1 MSLLL
6 KNRDYAADGNGGV
19 AVIKDGE
26 ELIGE
31 VLFRLTARRGSFPF
45 LPELGSQM
53 YRLRGEKPSAWNSL
67 AQQYAVEALAD
78 LPDAIV
84 TGAQVGQEGDRL
96 TVAVEL
102 LWQGASLWVTA
113 QLEE

>member
-1 MSLLL
+1 MGLLL
-6 KNRDYAADGNGGV
+6 KDRDYSADGNGGV

-26 ELIGE
+26 ELTGE

-53 YRLRGEKPSAWNSL
+53 YRLRGEKPSAWDSL

-78 LPDAIV
+78 LPEATV
-84 TGAQVGQEGDRL
+84 AGAQVRQEGDRL
-96 TVAVEL
+96 AVEVEL
-102 LWQGASLWVTA
+102 LWRGTRLWVTA
-113 QLEE
+113 RLEE

>member
-6 KNRDYAADGNGGV
+6 KDRDYTADDNGGV
-19 AVIKDGE
+19 TVARDSE

-45 LPELGSQM
+45 LPKLGSRMHQ
-53 YRLRGEKPSAWNSL
+53 LRREKPSAWDSL

-78 LPDAIV
+78 LPEVVV
-84 TGAQVGQEGDRL
+84 TGAQVSQEGDRL
-96 TVAVEL
+96 AVAVKL
-102 LWQGASLWVTA
+102 LWQGVSLWVTA

>member
-19 AVIKDGE
+19 TVIKDGD

-45 LPELGSQM
+45 LPELGSRM
-53 YRLRGEKPSAWNSL
+53 YELLREKPSAWDSL

-78 LPDAIV
+78 LPDAVV
-84 TGAQVGQEGDRL
+84 TGAQVSQEGDRL
-96 TVAVEL
+96 AVAVEL
-102 LWQGASLWVTA
+102 LWQGTSLWVTV